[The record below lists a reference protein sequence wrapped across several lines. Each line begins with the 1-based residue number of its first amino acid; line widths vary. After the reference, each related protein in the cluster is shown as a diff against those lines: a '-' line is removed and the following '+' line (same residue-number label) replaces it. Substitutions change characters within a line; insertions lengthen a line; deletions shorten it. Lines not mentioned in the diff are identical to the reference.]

1 VLVLAA
7 LDAAATAKELQ
18 ERPWP
23 FFLALVLSALGFAVA
38 AYLAASRDSARRERD
53 LYKQL
58 HNQALER
65 SAELKH
71 ERDDARGETDQ
82 ERSRHMRD
90 LVKIL
95 LAAEGLV
102 RLKDDLE
109 RKLAELAKGVPK

>member
-1 VLVLAA
+1 MLLGA
-7 LDAAATAKELQ
+7 LDAAVTAKGLE

-23 FFLALVLSALGFAVA
+23 FFLALVISALAIVCSVYFGG
-38 AYLAASRDSARRERD
+38 SRSSARRERD

-58 HNQALER
+58 HTQAVER
-65 SAELKH
+65 SAELKR

-82 ERSRHMRD
+82 ERSKHMRD

-109 RKLAELAKGVPK
+109 RKLAELAKGAPK